1 MTKLSLTKSGLQK
14 QRNELKLYKKL
25 LPSLDLKRMQ
35 LSAELNKAR
44 AQLADIEKATQGM
57 SEAFAAQL
65 PMLADHEMKLS
76 GLVRI
81 TNVTIAQEN
90 VVGVKLPTLE
100 RVDFEVFPYSRL
112 AKPHWVDNLADKL
125 QDAARLRIETQV
137 AERRVREL
145 ELAVR
150 RITQRVNLFDKIL
163 IPTAKK
169 NIQRIQI
176 FLGDGERSAV
186 VRSKIAK
193 KVNQRKRQELNQ
205 EGADA

>member
-44 AQLADIEKATQGM
+44 ARLAEIEKATQGM
-57 SEAFAAQL
+57 SESFAAQL
-65 PMLADHEMKLS
+65 PMLADDEMKLS
-76 GLVRI
+76 GLVSI
-81 TNVTIAQEN
+81 TRVTLTQEN
-90 VVGVKLPTLE
+90 VVGVKLPRLE
-100 RVDFEVFPYSRL
+100 HIDFEVFPYSRL
-112 AKPHWVDNLADKL
+112 AKPHWVDNLVDKL
-125 QDAARLRIETQV
+125 QEAARLRVETQV
-137 AERRVREL
+137 AERRVRDL

-193 KVNQRKRQELNQ
+193 SVNQRKRQEFNQ
-205 EGADA
+205 EGAEA